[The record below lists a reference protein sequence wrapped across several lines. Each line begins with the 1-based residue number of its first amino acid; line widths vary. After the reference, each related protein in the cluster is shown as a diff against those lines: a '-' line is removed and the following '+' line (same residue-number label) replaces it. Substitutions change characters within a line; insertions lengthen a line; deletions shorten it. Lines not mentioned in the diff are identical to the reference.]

1 MADIA
6 ATAKPSDFVAQLEAA
21 NLHPLW
27 DRFRTLTPVKPQAKD
42 PPLIW
47 RWRDIEPFTTR
58 AVSEVPIDD
67 VERRAL
73 ILVNP
78 AFAGETVTTSNLIA
92 AFTVLDPGDRA
103 RPHRHTFAAIRFA
116 TRAEGAATIV
126 NGRRCDMHDGDLILT
141 PPMCWHG
148 HINESDHRIIWFD
161 AANIPFIRTLD
172 ANFFEPGD
180 PKSNQ
185 FWQVDEGDEKL
196 WAESGIVG
204 ADLEHAPAHSPK
216 YHYSGDA
223 TRRLLDALPAGRDG
237 ARTVRY
243 TNPTTG
249 DAVMPALDCYRSAAV
264 EGSCHSAETHDLQY
278 DLPGGVRNRPLDRRR
293 ALLRLVA
300 TRRVL
305 DSALEL
311 RQPYGHRWRRRVLYR
326 LRQGSVRAPRS
337 PARGIPIT
345 PRPTLTHEGIGA
357 PVRRVE
363 DPKFLRGLGCF
374 VADITLPG
382 ELHCVLVR
390 SPHAHARIREIDSAS
405 AAAHAGCRRR
415 AHRRRHGGR

>member
-1 MADIA
+1 MA
-6 ATAKPSDFVAQLEAA
+6 TSTGQHSDFVAQLEAA

-47 RWRDIEPFTTR
+47 RWKDIEPFTAR

-116 TRAEGAATIV
+116 TLAEGAATIV
-126 NGRRCDMHDGDLILT
+126 NGRRCEMREGDLVLT

-161 AANIPFIRTLD
+161 AANIPLLRTLD

-180 PKSNQ
+180 TKANQ
-185 FWQVDEGDEKL
+185 FWMVDDGDEKI
-196 WAESGIVG
+196 WAESGLVG
-204 ADLEHAPAHSPK
+204 ADVEHAPAHSPK
-216 YHYSGDA
+216 YHYSGAA
-223 TRRLLDALPAGRDG
+223 TRRLLAALPAGRDG

-243 TNPTTG
+243 TNPATG
-249 DAVMPALDCYRSAAV
+249 GAVMPALDCHAVRLSKDETTRPKRLTCNSICLVVSGSGRSTVGEHEFHWSQHDVFSIPHWSLTSHTAV
-264 EGSCHSAETHDLQY
+264 DGDADLFVVSDRVAFERL
-278 DLPGGVRNRPLDRRR
+278 DL
-293 ALLRLVA
+293 
-300 TRRVL
+300 
-305 DSALEL
+305 
-311 RQPYGHRWRRRVLYR
+311 
-326 LRQGSVRAPRS
+326 
-337 PARGIPIT
+337 
-345 PRPTLTHEGIGA
+345 
-357 PVRRVE
+357 
-363 DPKFLRGLGCF
+363 F
-374 VADITLPG
+374 
-382 ELHCVLVR
+382 
-390 SPHAHARIREIDSAS
+390 REEYQ
-405 AAAHAGCRRR
+405 
-415 AHRRRHGGR
+415 